1 MNGNNDGSGKIDS
14 VAEPQRLSS
23 HELPV
28 IPKLPVPLSLCVS
41 ELPMSNGQGPETVL
55 KALAAQNAC
64 TRAANASKRLFKL
77 VRDLRAIEEGTGRE
91 LEIANLM
98 IAFNEWHRRSQAFL
112 DPAKTREHYP
122 TEFLAGFRKV
132 RVPTS
137 KGDTINKALEVVLKL
152 PVSKL
157 PEISGIPD
165 APESLCRLAA
175 LHREISRLTGGN
187 THFLSCRDAAKA
199 CPGLSYQLPNEIN
212 RALE

>member
-1 MNGNNDGSGKIDS
+1 
-14 VAEPQRLSS
+14 
-23 HELPV
+23 
-28 IPKLPVPLSLCVS
+28 
-41 ELPMSNGQGPETVL
+41 
-55 KALAAQNAC
+55 
-64 TRAANASKRLFKL
+64 
-77 VRDLRAIEEGTGRE
+77 
-91 LEIANLM
+91 M

-112 DPAKTREHYP
+112 DPAKTREHYL

-175 LHREISRLTGGN
+175 LHHEISRLTGGN

-199 CPGLSYQLPNEIN
+199 CPGLSYQLANEIN